1 MKICML
7 GFGMIAGSHL
17 KGYRK
22 TMQAGSEDKLVAV
35 CDIRPERLE
44 ALQKE
49 IAKYPDVLGGVHAYA
64 DYNEMLEKEAP
75 DIVDICLPT
84 YMHRDFTVELLGRGY
99 HVQCEK
105 PMALTAADCDD
116 MIRAAEKSGKV
127 LMIGM
132 VLRFEPLYLELKK
145 MIDDG
150 RYGKLKSIHFERLSD
165 YPTWGYRNWFGDMDR
180 SGGVAL
186 DLHIHDVDMIR
197 FLFGEPE
204 AVSAVTVGDHNC
216 DCITIESRFHYKDKM
231 VSAIGDWGRAEGTP
245 FAMYYYANFE
255 KATVTSDTKGNIT
268 VCADGEAKPYEYE
281 RRDRMQ
287 MEAQYMES
295 LAKGAK
301 NEINPLWSAK
311 KDVELVHTLLES
323 AKREG
328 EKITL

>member
-1 MKICML
+1 MKICVL
-7 GFGMIAGSHL
+7 GYGMIARSHVS
-17 KGYRK
+17 GYLK
-22 TMQAGSEDKLVAV
+22 TMRAGSEDKLVGV
-35 CDIRPERLE
+35 CDIRAERRE
-44 ALQKE
+44 ALKDQL
-49 IAKYPDVLGGVHAYA
+49 ANFADVSGDVHSYA

-84 YMHRDFTVELLGRGY
+84 YMHRDFTVELLERGY

-105 PMALTAADCDD
+105 PMALNAAECDD
-116 MIRAAEKSGKV
+116 MIRAAEKSGKT

-132 VLRFEPLYLELKK
+132 TLRFEALYLELKK

-165 YPTWGYRNWFGDMDR
+165 FPVWGYENWFGDIKR

-204 AVSAVTVGDHNC
+204 AVSAVAVGNHNC
-216 DCITIESRFHYKDKM
+216 DCITIESRFHYKDKI

-255 KATVTSDTKGNIT
+255 KATVLSDTKGNIT
-268 VCADGEAKPYEYE
+268 VCADGEVTPYEYE
-281 RRDRMQ
+281 RPDRMQ
-287 MEAQYMES
+287 MEEQYME
-295 LAKGAK
+295 AVVKGAS
-301 NEINPLWSAK
+301 NDINPLPSAK
-311 KDVELVHTLLES
+311 RDVEIVQILMES

-328 EKITL
+328 EKIAL